1 MSSLNHTVDQMSDM
15 KLHGMKDALL
25 GQMEEPQYS
34 SLTFEERLAHLID
47 AEVTER
53 RNRRIK
59 RMLSI
64 SKLKYKDAFIE
75 DVDFHHSRGLD
86 RKTILSLSNNDWVE
100 RHHNVIISGPT
111 GTGKTYLACALAIR
125 AITVGYFLPTTR
137 EYLICSLKQRL
148 SVPMVVTCPGQ
159 LSYPG
164 SKFSYLTTSG
174 YLL

>member
-25 GQMEEPQYS
+25 GQMEQPQYS
-34 SLTFEERLAHLID
+34 SLTFEERLSHLID

-59 RMLSI
+59 RLLSV

-75 DVDFHHSRGLD
+75 DVDFHQSRGLD

-100 RHHNVIISGPT
+100 HHHNVIISRDPPEQERPT
-111 GTGKTYLACALAIR
+111 
-125 AITVGYFLPTTR
+125 
-137 EYLICSLKQRL
+137 
-148 SVPMVVTCPGQ
+148 
-159 LSYPG
+159 
-164 SKFSYLTTSG
+164 
-174 YLL
+174 